1 MSVLESLVEAVQ
13 NGEEAE
19 AIRLA
24 RQAIEG
30 GLQPHEII
38 EGLTAG
44 MRVVG
49 DRFAAM
55 EIFLVELM
63 MAARTMQAVMK
74 EIEPELKRS
83 STIIKKKG
91 TIVIGTVK
99 GDMHEI
105 GKNIVISLLEVQGF
119 EVHDMGV
126 NVDALDFVRKA
137 EEVNAD
143 IIGISALMTTT
154 MPLQKDV
161 IDILTVK
168 GVRNKYHVILG
179 GAPVTLEWVQTA
191 GADSWG
197 ENAGK
202 SVQIL
207 EKAMQERRK

>member
-1 MSVLESLVEAVQ
+1 MSTLESLVEAVQ
-13 NGEEAE
+13 IGEEAE
-19 AIRLA
+19 AKRLA
-24 RQAIEG
+24 RQAVDG
-30 GLQPHEII
+30 GVPPNQII
-38 EGLTAG
+38 EELTVG

-55 EIFLVELM
+55 EIFLVELLV
-63 MAARTMQAVMK
+63 AAQAMQSVMK
-74 EIEPELKRS
+74 EIEPDLKRS
-83 STIIKKKG
+83 STTIEKKG

-119 EVHDMGV
+119 EVHDLGV

-137 EEVNAD
+137 EAVNAD

-154 MPLQKDV
+154 MPFQKDV
-161 IDILTVK
+161 IDILNAK
-168 GVRNKYHVILG
+168 GMRDKYHVILG
-179 GAPVTLEWVQTA
+179 GAPVTLEWVKKV

-207 EKAMQERRK
+207 EKVMQERRK

>member
-1 MSVLESLVEAVQ
+1 MTVLESLVEVVQ
-13 NGEEAE
+13 KGEEAE

-24 RQAIEG
+24 RQAIDG
-30 GLQPHEII
+30 GVQPHEII

-49 DRFAAM
+49 DQFAAM

-63 MAARTMQAVMK
+63 LAARAMQAVMK

-83 STIIKKKG
+83 ATIIEKKG
-91 TIVIGTVK
+91 TIVIGTVR

-119 EVHDMGV
+119 EVHDLGV

-143 IIGISALMTTT
+143 IIGVSALMTTT
-154 MPLQKDV
+154 MPLQKDL
-161 IDILTVK
+161 IEILNVK
-168 GVRNKYHVILG
+168 GIRNKYHVILG
-179 GAPVTLEWVQTA
+179 GAPVTPEWVQTA

-202 SVQIL
+202 SVQVL